1 MTELTMALHGLT
13 FQFTLAFVRDEG
25 VAERG
30 DGCGGKSGGG
40 RDDLAES
47 IALTEVLWTAYE
59 ESIKRQ
65 LDLTLEVRREHLH
78 EQFQPMGV
86 ALGFAAQN
94 RACGA
99 ELLERKRAE
108 MTTLHEATIDVMRA

>member
-1 MTELTMALHGLT
+1 MALHGLI

-30 DGCGGKSGGG
+30 GDSGGKSGGG
-40 RDDLAES
+40 RDNLAES

-65 LDLTLEVRREHLH
+65 LDLTLEARREHLR
-78 EQFQPMGV
+78 EKSQPMGF
-86 ALGFAAQN
+86 ALCFAAQN
-94 RACGA
+94 RACAA

-108 MTTLHEATIDVMRA
+108 MTALH